1 MEKKDIVIVTKHI
14 NADTCLHDV
23 ILGRGHKLPAHKEW
37 CCCLIDESDINFF
50 LAGFTLVTLTQG
62 VAFKTD
68 HSYICYLLINA
79 NNIMI

>member
-14 NADTCLHDV
+14 YADTCLHDV
-23 ILGRGHKLPAHKEW
+23 ILGRGHKEW
-37 CCCLIDESDINFF
+37 CCCLIDESYINFF
-50 LAGFTLVTLTQG
+50 LARFTLVTLTQG

-68 HSYICYLLINA
+68 HSYISYLLINA

>member
-14 NADTCLHDV
+14 YADTCLHDV
-23 ILGRGHKLPAHKEW
+23 ILGRGHKLPAHTK
-37 CCCLIDESDINFF
+37 CSCCLIDESYIN
-50 LAGFTLVTLTQG
+50 LTGFTLVTLTQG